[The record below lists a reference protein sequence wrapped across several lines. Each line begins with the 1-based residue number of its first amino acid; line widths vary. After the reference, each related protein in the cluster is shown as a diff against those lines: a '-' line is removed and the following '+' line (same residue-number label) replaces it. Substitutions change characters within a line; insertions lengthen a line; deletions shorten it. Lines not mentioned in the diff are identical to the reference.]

1 MAVVRWCLLKS
12 MYGVCQ
18 GSAKLQHCAQDMH
31 DRPELFTIFSA
42 LQIYI
47 DCECTKKP
55 HHHDNKAHDWNK
67 HAIKQEHD

>member
-1 MAVVRWCLLKS
+1 MVGLAL
-12 MYGVCQ
+12 
-18 GSAKLQHCAQDMH
+18 H
-31 DRPELFTIFSA
+31 TIFSA
-42 LQIYI
+42 VQIYI